1 MDPLPPSQPPYGDKP
16 DPAPVPGSGDAPSV
30 PSIESNVPSD
40 QRNMALFCHLG
51 GIVGLVLPS
60 AGNILLPL
68 ILWLVNKDKMPFVD
82 QEGKEATN
90 FQISISIYLLAAT
103 ILMFVTCGIGFILPI
118 GVLVF
123 DIVVVVMAS
132 IDSSKGIPY
141 RYPVCIRL
149 IK

>member
-1 MDPLPPSQPPYGDKP
+1 
-16 DPAPVPGSGDAPSV
+16 
-30 PSIESNVPSD
+30 
-40 QRNMALFCHLG
+40 MALFCHLG